1 MVPGK
6 WCWDQGTMNK
16 STEASKPAGEV
27 LCSDWGSIDDAKP
40 AGSYGIKLGFLL
52 SEIASEEKLMR
63 TSHRNQACMH
73 ACVDNL
79 FFNRKI

>member
-1 MVPGK
+1 
-6 WCWDQGTMNK
+6 MNT

-27 LCSDWGSIDDAKP
+27 LCSDWGNNIDDVKP

-52 SEIASEEKLMR
+52 SEIGSEEKLMR

-73 ACVDNL
+73 V
-79 FFNRKI
+79 